1 MLKVISFT
9 ICPFVQRVTA
19 LLEAKQI
26 PYQVEYI
33 SLSDKPQWFL
43 DLAPN
48 GQVPLLLTEQGEVLF
63 ESDAIVE
70 YLEEAYPALQ
80 PQLSPVQKAQNRA
93 WSYLGSKQY
102 LVQCSAQSS
111 KDSNTLR
118 QRSEKLARAFAKVE
132 QVLDQHRFFNS
143 DTLSM
148 VDIAW
153 LPLLHRADL
162 IRQHSGYD
170 FLAGFPKVQAWQQA
184 VLTTGLAERSVSA
197 EFDRAFADYY
207 LSDKTLLGR
216 CQWDCQ
222 SCDCSAN
229 SLEPACCE
237 PAQPAADIQRCTP
250 LPAANGCCGSTG
262 CGDDSRCG

>member
-19 LLEAKQI
+19 LLEAKGI

-43 DLAPN
+43 DLSPN
-48 GQVPLLLTEQGEVLF
+48 GQVPLLVTEQGDTLF

-80 PQLSPVQKAQNRA
+80 PALSPVQKAQNRA

-102 LVQCSAQSS
+102 LVQCGAQSS
-111 KDSNTLR
+111 KDADTLKT
-118 QRSEKLARAFAKVE
+118 RSEKLATAFAKVE
-132 QVLDQHRFFNS
+132 KVLGEHRFFNS
-143 DTLSM
+143 DSLSM

-153 LPLLHRADL
+153 LPLLHRAQIIKDAT
-162 IRQHSGYD
+162 GYD
-170 FLAGFPKVQAWQQA
+170 FLHGFPKVQAWQAA
-184 VLTTGLAERSVSA
+184 VMATGLAQKSVA
-197 EFDRAFADYY
+197 EAFDQRFADYY
-207 LSDKTLLGR
+207 LSEQTLLGR
-216 CQWDCQ
+216 CQRTCAP
-222 SCDCSAN
+222 CDCHAQN
-229 SLEPACCE
+229 LEADCCAE
-237 PAQPAADIQRCTP
+237 AEIRRCTP
-250 LPAANGCCGSTG
+250 MPATSGCCDSSG